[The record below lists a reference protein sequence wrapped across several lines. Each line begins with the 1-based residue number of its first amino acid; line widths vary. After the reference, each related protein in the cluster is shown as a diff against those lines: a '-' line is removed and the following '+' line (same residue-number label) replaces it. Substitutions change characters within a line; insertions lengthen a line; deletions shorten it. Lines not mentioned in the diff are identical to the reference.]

1 MRDLPADLRAGC
13 RRAQQIGVMLV
24 ISVGLYAYLLGM
36 IATQRAPFTGFAPS
50 IDLRLLRVLFA
61 VLAVAELVVLKI
73 ITPRL
78 LAGPGVGWPAARGA
92 SILMARLLTLSIV
105 RLAICEAIAIFGVV
119 LFFLGGRWPDFY
131 GFAVASLAASAVYF
145 PRLSQWEDWARQAP
159 A

>member
-1 MRDLPADLRAGC
+1 MKDVPADLRAGC

-24 ISVGLYAYLLGM
+24 ISIGLYASLLGV
-36 IATQRAPFTGFAPS
+36 IAAQRAPFTGFAPS

-78 LAGPGVGWPAARGA
+78 LAGPGVGWAQARRA
-92 SILMARLLTLSIV
+92 STLIARLLTLSIV
-105 RLAICEAIAIFGVV
+105 RLAICKAIAIFGVV

-131 GFAVASLAASAVYF
+131 GFGLASLAASAVYF
-145 PRLSQWEDWARQAP
+145 PRLSQREDWARQAP

>member
-92 SILMARLLTLSIV
+92 SILTARLLTLSIV

-119 LFFLGGRWPDFY
+119 LFFLGGRWPDS
-131 GFAVASLAASAVYF
+131 GGHGT
-145 PRLSQWEDWARQAP
+145 SQ
-159 A
+159 